1 MRIGI
6 CAFVVSVLGALA
18 LLQSPSE
25 SGPEAGTYDVDGV
38 HSSVLFK
45 VKHAGIAWF
54 YGRFNGISGS
64 FTLGN
69 DGKGEVDL
77 SVSAASVDTGNEK
90 RNGHLKSPDFFNA
103 VEFPTITFKGALE
116 GEGDAW
122 TANGKLTLHGVT
134 RDVEAEVERVGSGE
148 AMKGFRTGLFAT
160 FTINR
165 SDFGMKYGVDNGAL
179 GDEVEIIVSL
189 EGVRK

>member
-45 VKHAGIAWF
+45 VKHVGVAWF
-54 YGRFNGISGS
+54 YGRFNEVSGS
-64 FTLGN
+64 FTLGS

-77 SVSAASVDTGNEK
+77 TVAAASVDTGNEK

-103 VEFPTITFKGALE
+103 KEFPTITFKGALE
-116 GEGDAW
+116 GEEDAW
-122 TANGKLTLHGVT
+122 TASGKLTLHGVT
-134 RDVEAEVERVGSGE
+134 KDVEAEVERVGSGE
-148 AMKGFRTGLFAT
+148 AMKGFRTGLFAI

-165 SDFGMKYGVDNGAL
+165 SDFDMKWGIDNGAL
-179 GDEVEIIVSL
+179 GDEIEIIVSL

>member
-6 CAFVVSVLGALA
+6 CAFVASVLGALA